1 MRLKLFTKFTAA
13 LYELQRE
20 MINVSF
26 SKKVNSKTIIS
37 SLHMSSNADLSLF
50 TSKIIPYS
58 AKSACEVRF
67 LATFLLV
74 SPLLYHKIPTI
85 FGELLEPLNHC
96 RCYCIVFLRHCIYL
110 LIPFLPR
117 MVLSPV
123 ACSRTDYTGNYIIK
137 ISWLVLRLLKGL
149 IVNQNFE
156 IQILRYQWVLSLPLQ
171 KAWFNNVPRFDFN
184 NVTINL
190 IPCQTFSL
198 DTFNSIEVVT
208 TYSQI
213 KFNTSVNTR
222 EIRPEWSPFKLAF
235 SFSYPWWLRLILRV
249 KK

>member
-1 MRLKLFTKFTAA
+1 MRSQIFSNIFIGFALVVSQDPQKFRWIIWAIESLQMLLHCILKTLH
-13 LYELQRE
+13 LP
-20 MINVSF
+20 IN
-26 SKKVNSKTIIS
+26 
-37 SLHMSSNADLSLF
+37 
-50 TSKIIPYS
+50 
-58 AKSACEVRF
+58 
-67 LATFLLV
+67 
-74 SPLLYHKIPTI
+74 TI
-85 FGELLEPLNHC
+85 FTTNG
-96 RCYCIVFLRHCIYL
+96 IIT
-110 LIPFLPR
+110 
-117 MVLSPV
+117 SV

-222 EIRPEWSPFKLAF
+222 EIRPEWSPFKFAF
-235 SFSYPWWLRLILRV
+235 SFRYPWWLRLILRV
-249 KK
+249 KKKIKEKKNNQVYLRNTIPQTDRTTWKN

>member
-13 LYELQRE
+13 LYELQCE

-26 SKKVNSKTIIS
+26 SEKVNSKTIIS

-67 LATFLLV
+67 LAIFLLV

-110 LIPFLPR
+110 LILFLPR

-123 ACSRTDYTGNYIIK
+123 LLVQEQIILG
-137 ISWLVLRLLKGL
+137 I
-149 IVNQNFE
+149 I
-156 IQILRYQWVLSLPLQ
+156 
-171 KAWFNNVPRFDFN
+171 
-184 NVTINL
+184 
-190 IPCQTFSL
+190 
-198 DTFNSIEVVT
+198 
-208 TYSQI
+208 
-213 KFNTSVNTR
+213 
-222 EIRPEWSPFKLAF
+222 
-235 SFSYPWWLRLILRV
+235 
-249 KK
+249 

>member
-1 MRLKLFTKFTAA
+1 MRSQIFSDIFIGVAVVVSQDPHNFWWIIGAIESLQMLLHCILKTLH
-13 LYELQRE
+13 LP
-20 MINVSF
+20 IN
-26 SKKVNSKTIIS
+26 
-37 SLHMSSNADLSLF
+37 
-50 TSKIIPYS
+50 
-58 AKSACEVRF
+58 
-67 LATFLLV
+67 
-74 SPLLYHKIPTI
+74 TI
-85 FGELLEPLNHC
+85 FTTNG
-96 RCYCIVFLRHCIYL
+96 IIT
-110 LIPFLPR
+110 
-117 MVLSPV
+117 SV

-190 IPCQTFSL
+190 ILCQTFSL